1 MQAANSLMVAV
12 GTGAVAKKMLRWRAG
27 LQFPVIVII
36 GVLWFHGSALI
47 WSAMVVLNRI
57 YTRTGD
63 NGTTALGTGERRG
76 KNDLRIEAYGTIDEA
91 NSAIGL
97 ARVATVSD
105 ATYAR
110 VDAMLLCVQN
120 DLFDLGAD
128 LCVPPS
134 INGETEPLR
143 IVQSQVDR
151 LERKIDELNAEL
163 EPLRSFVLP
172 GGTPAAAALHLARA
186 VTRRAERLLVAL
198 ADVAGEEVGG
208 PALRYVN
215 RLSDFLF
222 VAARYVNR
230 KGKADVLWVPGQNR

>member
-1 MQAANSLMVAV
+1 MW
-12 GTGAVAKKMLRWRAG
+12 GAM
-27 LQFPVIVII
+27 I
-36 GVLWFHGSALI
+36 
-47 WSAMVVLNRI
+47 VLNRI

-63 NGTTALGTGERRG
+63 SGTTALGTGERRA

-97 ARVATVSD
+97 VRVATGSD
-105 ATYAR
+105 AVCAR
-110 VDAMLLCVQN
+110 VDAMLLCIQN

-128 LCVPPS
+128 LCVPHS
-134 INGETEPLR
+134 AKGETLPLR

-151 LERKIDELNAEL
+151 LERNIDELNAEL

-172 GGTPAAAALHLARA
+172 GGSPAAAALHLART

-198 ADVAGEEVGG
+198 AKAPGEEVGD

-222 VAARYVNR
+222 VAARYANQ
-230 KGKADVLWVPGQNR
+230 KGEADVLWVPGQNR